1 MTVSELLDK
10 LKDCAP
16 GATVKYLDMRNA
28 GGCDGWLS
36 IDSVISNGEEVTLS

>member
-16 GATVKYLDMRNA
+16 GAEVVFKGLFDDN
-28 GGCDGWLS
+28 DGYPACTL
-36 IDSVISNGEEVTLS
+36 VESNGEQVELS

>member
-16 GATVKYLDMRNA
+16 GAEVRIYNGQTDIVHGLYTVDS
-28 GGCDGWLS
+28 DGS
-36 IDSVISNGEEVTLS
+36 EVVLNQQQ